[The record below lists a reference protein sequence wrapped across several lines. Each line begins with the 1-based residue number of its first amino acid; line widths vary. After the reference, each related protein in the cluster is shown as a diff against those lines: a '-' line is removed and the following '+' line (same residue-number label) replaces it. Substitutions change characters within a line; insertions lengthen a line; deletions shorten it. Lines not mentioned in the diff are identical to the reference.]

1 MLNFIKGISA
11 EIQSHLTSDD
21 FPHRSPPRPS
31 PASVTYAEGL
41 NLPII
46 SGAAAVAAR
55 RPHMADDASSV
66 LSDKPSNLGDSSDEV
81 CTFFLGNIVFCLLYS
96 AGCKTKPLIY
106 LFICCLNNLLCI
118 LQFINCIFQQLK
130 ASWYYFCFYYVV
142 NILKKK

>member
-1 MLNFIKGISA
+1 
-11 EIQSHLTSDD
+11 
-21 FPHRSPPRPS
+21 
-31 PASVTYAEGL
+31 
-41 NLPII
+41 
-46 SGAAAVAAR
+46 
-55 RPHMADDASSV
+55 MADDASSV
-66 LSDKPSNLGDSSDEV
+66 LSDKPSNLGDSSNEV

-142 NILKKK
+142 NIFKKSNLHSGITRKVKCTGPSEAGKEKRTDGKGKK